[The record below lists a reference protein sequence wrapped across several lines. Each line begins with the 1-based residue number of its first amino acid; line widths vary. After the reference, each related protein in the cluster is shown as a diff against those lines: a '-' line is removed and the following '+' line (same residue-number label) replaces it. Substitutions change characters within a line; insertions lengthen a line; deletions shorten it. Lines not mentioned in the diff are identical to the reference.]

1 MRRQEDKDR
10 LLLTKLND
18 NTSTES
24 ELEESVSPVTNW
36 RTEAEQMKKTLFK
49 HPLME
54 GDPIQKRPAKRAA
67 LNEDKFSKEFIEQC
81 ETMKSGMVKKRQGK
95 AKSKLEAQL
104 KQIKSLC
111 LPKI

>member
-36 RTEAEQMKKTLFK
+36 RTEAEQMKKTMFK

-54 GDPIQKRPAKRAA
+54 GDP
-67 LNEDKFSKEFIEQC
+67 
-81 ETMKSGMVKKRQGK
+81 T
-95 AKSKLEAQL
+95 
-104 KQIKSLC
+104 
-111 LPKI
+111 